1 MKVLQNIASL
11 WQVRENNSP
20 DVQSVLEGIHGSLMS
35 AFEQKWAIHGHNAA
49 LCRRLDLAYVV
60 RPIEESSFFEAPMHL
75 KPARP
80 FDCQVTTSEKIAA
93 VILEYDQ
100 KKTTL
105 SLHSGLRFPSRR
117 VRLIRDRDK
126 FYLVENG
133 FHVPVS
139 EIPLIVRE
147 YAYNVAHPTE

>member
-20 DVQSVLEGIHGSLMS
+20 DVQSVLEDIHDSLMS

-60 RPIEESSFFEAPMHL
+60 RPIEESSFFEAPIHL

-80 FDCQVTTSEKIAA
+80 FDCQVITSEKIAA
-93 VILEYDQ
+93 VILEYH
-100 KKTTL
+100 KKVTAL
-105 SLHSGLRFPSRR
+105 SLHHESRFPSRR
-117 VRLIRDRDK
+117 VSVIRQGDK
-126 FYLVENG
+126 FYLMENG
-133 FHVPVS
+133 FHVPVAH
-139 EIPLIVRE
+139 IPQIIRE
-147 YAYNVAHPTE
+147 YAYNVVHPVQ

>member
-60 RPIEESSFFEAPMHL
+60 RPTEEPHFFGNHMHPQSRL
-75 KPARP
+75 S

-93 VILEYDQ
+93 VILEYD
-100 KKTTL
+100 KKVTAL
-105 SLHSGLRFPSRR
+105 SLHHESRFPSRR
-117 VRLIRDRDK
+117 VSVIRQGDR

-133 FHVPVS
+133 FHVPVAH
-139 EIPLIVRE
+139 IPQIIRE
-147 YAYNVAHPTE
+147 YAYNISHPAQ